1 MRTIGKTFH
10 RRINVLLGEMRGNA
24 TEILN
29 FEKRPSSKLATDAL
43 KIITSTTRD
52 LKQNKTNEE
61 KHSRSR
67 TVER

>member
-1 MRTIGKTFH
+1 MCNFFSRIPCMRTIGKTFH

-43 KIITSTTRD
+43 
-52 LKQNKTNEE
+52 QNNHFNDAQIGRKT
-61 KHSRSR
+61 K
-67 TVER
+67 

>member
-29 FEKRPSSKLATDAL
+29 FEKRPHHQNLRLRL
-43 KIITSTTRD
+43 K
-52 LKQNKTNEE
+52 
-61 KHSRSR
+61 
-67 TVER
+67 